1 MYSTHFVYVALAF
14 ILPAKSL
21 AAKCGEC
28 LDSDSLHATRGEPWE
43 VRCGELQQQDASCRE
58 NIWAKRYRCSSC
70 GTGALGAIQICCR
83 GHVIHLNYYQPRNCN
98 ECGTDQSLHW
108 TGVTERFGCGTLRSK
123 LLISDSDF
131 CRENIRV
138 KQYECLSQGCNKA
151 ALVAT
156 EPCRNA
162 RHGKPAV
169 VYYKPGVN

>member
-58 NIWAKRYRCSSC
+58 NIWAKRYRCSS
-70 GTGALGAIQICCR
+70 
-83 GHVIHLNYYQPRNCN
+83 
-98 ECGTDQSLHW
+98 CGTDQSLHW